1 MKLPLYGG
9 VLLGLL
15 LLTTGCEDSKPL
27 VKKDF
32 DNTGQELALTVYT
45 YDSLQQLNNNV
56 REPAL
61 GLKGQAYLL
70 GNDCEIKLYEPKSL
84 REDDEF
90 ALTLGHE
97 LMHCL
102 YGNYHK

>member
-1 MKLPLYGG
+1 MKLYLVWG
-9 VLLGLL
+9 VLLGTLL
-15 LLTTGCEDSKPL
+15 LSSCDSERPL

-32 DNTGQELALTVYT
+32 DNTGKTLTLTVTT
-45 YDSLQQLNNNV
+45 YNSLDKLNLNV
-56 REPAL
+56 RKPAQ

-70 GNDCEIKLYEPKSL
+70 DDVCDIKVYEPRTL